1 MVILSDLK
9 LVISVQSTF
18 VVLVDAFVNFPTR
31 FAFADL
37 TLGSVASTL
46 NHCISEEPPV
56 TTSLGRDLISVT
68 RPCAQMAWHKEVTR
82 QAAKKGDLLFYIVRA
97 VAQLTLSLNSCY
109 LLSLNS
115 SL

>member
-46 NHCISEEPPV
+46 NHCISEEPP
-56 TTSLGRDLISVT
+56 TLILDGLALEAEDDVDGL
-68 RPCAQMAWHKEVTR
+68 EVWIFGSR
-82 QAAKKGDLLFYIVRA
+82 
-97 VAQLTLSLNSCY
+97 S
-109 LLSLNS
+109 
-115 SL
+115 